1 MVMDRD
7 EQGSMNEVRRDAE
20 RRNEEFLAM
29 LAHELRNPLVP
40 LRNAIEMLRRVEPR
54 EPRTAYACTLADRQ
68 IGYLTRLIDELLDA
82 SRLFQGRILLKK
94 EVFDLGLLVRQAAED
109 MRQELAA
116 RRHRLSLCLPAE
128 PLWVEGDTMRL
139 LLAIGHLL
147 DNAARYTSP
156 GGHIELELEATATE
170 GLVRVRDDGIGLS
183 PELLRRVFD
192 LFVQGERPLDRAPG
206 GLGLGLSLV
215 RKVVE
220 LHGGRVEA
228 SSAGGGRGAEFS
240 LYLPRRGDSSRW
252 EQAEGKN
259 PPAITGGEP
268 AGSVSPEPLH

>member
-1 MVMDRD
+1 MNRD
-7 EQGSMNEVRRDAE
+7 EQGSMNDTRCDAE

-40 LRNAIEMLRRVEPR
+40 LRNAIEVLRRVESR
-54 EPRTAYACTLADRQ
+54 EPRAAYACALADRQ
-68 IGYLTRLIDELLDA
+68 IAYLTRLIDELLDA
-82 SRLFQGRILLKK
+82 SRLLQGRILLKK

-128 PLWVEGDTMRL
+128 PLWIEGDTMRL

-147 DNAARYTSP
+147 DNAGRYTNP
-156 GGHIELELEATATE
+156 GGHIDLELEATATE

-206 GLGLGLSLV
+206 GLGLGLSLI

-228 SSAGGGRGAEFS
+228 SSAGEGRGAEFS
-240 LYLPRRGDSSRW
+240 LHLPRRVDDLRR
-252 EQAEGKN
+252 EQAEGTN
-259 PPAITGGEP
+259 PPAATGSEP
-268 AGSVSPEPLH
+268 AGFISPRSLH